1 MSIESYP
8 EFADA
13 VRAPLQPCP
22 FCGSNQNVEHD
33 GQDGVTCLACDAFAP
48 LVRWQQRGQLE
59 MALNLA
65 ASVAVRAEVQAILAQ
80 VADDVQL
87 PPQWQLEV
95 AAELR
100 YTRRKYPNPDL
111 LTMALGVEAGEA
123 MQAAM
128 KLRVGAPGASREA
141 LRKEC
146 IQTIAMAVRVM
157 EEGDPLVIPEVPC
170 GD

>member
-33 GQDGVTCLACDAFAP
+33 GQDGVTCSACDAFAP
-48 LVRWQQRGQLE
+48 LVRWQKRGQLD

-100 YTRRKYPNPDL
+100 YARKRFPMPDL
-111 LTMALGVEAGEA
+111 LVLALAEEAGEVVK
-123 MQAAM
+123 AALDM
-128 KLRVGAPGASREA
+128 RAAKPGASREA